1 MTQND
6 DIYYHKYLVYKKKYL
21 ELKQSLVQSGGGGG
35 KFTCNP
41 AQSFNNICYEDSK
54 GFYNSKEKCINDCQF
69 KYINKHLIDARLKN
83 ETSMVSQLIKNLMD
97 LNIDIYIKG
106 GTVLGLKIL
115 QMIYEKYPDKN
126 FEKYFNEFLKVG
138 LIRDWDFA
146 CYTNGRPIDDK
157 FRKQTDKIARKCKMV
172 PAAKT
177 FILYQFRGG
186 MKIDDQVLFELS
198 ILEDDDFV
206 NLELPLTTMKVKVKH
221 HNLQHIFMLAK
232 CFHSYRTKQLPID
245 LDLIKH
251 IIKDM
256 KIIIPEHRKG
266 LFIFDQLYTGNLS
279 KPLLKLIKD
288 FTRDVQ
294 LQQFLISQISEPHRM
309 FFRLFE
315 KNIPKVKKINIF
327 LDETRLVSQKPS
339 WLFDAKYIN
348 TQAELFIEQLGSLI
362 YKKYNECLHN
372 KLNTTQTVVRLDELL
387 EGINLKRLINEYKN
401 FECRGK
407 DMIKILFERVHREI
421 ITNRD
426 ALVKL
431 QKNNLALLFLFLD
444 KQHLFNKTILD

>member
-6 DIYYHKYLVYKKKYL
+6 DFYYHKYLVYKKKYMD
-21 ELKQSLVQSGGGGG
+21 LKQSLVQSGGS
-35 KFTCNP
+35 KFACNP
-41 AQSFNNICYEDSK
+41 AESFSNICYQNSN
-54 GFYNSKEKCINDCQF
+54 GQYNSKEKCINDCQY

-83 ETSMVSQLIKNLMD
+83 ETTMFSYLIKDLMN

-115 QMIYEKYPDKN
+115 QMIYEKHPDKI
-126 FEKYFNEFLKVG
+126 FEKYFNEFLKIG
-138 LIRDWDFA
+138 LIRDWDFTG
-146 CYTNGRPIDDK
+146 YTNGRPIDEK
-157 FRKQTDKIARKCKMV
+157 FRKQTDKIARKCKMI

-177 FILYQFRGG
+177 FVLYQFRGG

-198 ILEDDDFV
+198 LLENDDFI
-206 NLELPLTTMKVKVKH
+206 NLELPLTTMKMKVNPY
-221 HNLQHIFMLAK
+221 NLQHVFILAK

-266 LFIFDQLYTGNLS
+266 LFIFDQIYTSNLS
-279 KPLLKLIKD
+279 RPLLKVIKD
-288 FTRDVQ
+288 FTHDIQ
-294 LQQFLISQISEPHRM
+294 LQQFLITQISEPHRM

-315 KNIPKVKKINIF
+315 KNIPKVNKINIF
-327 LDETRLVSQKPS
+327 LDETKLVNQKPS

-348 TQAELFIEQLGSLI
+348 TQAELFVEQLGSLI
-362 YKKYNECLHN
+362 YKKYNECKHK
-372 KLNTTQTVVRLDELL
+372 KLNTMQTVNQISELL

-401 FECRGK
+401 FNCRGK
-407 DMIKILFERVHREI
+407 DMIKILFERIHQEI

-426 ALVKL
+426 TLVKM
-431 QKNNLALLFLFLD
+431 QKNNLALLLLFLH
-444 KQHLFNKTILD
+444 KQNLFNKTILD